1 MQINYIDDN
10 SSERLPEP
18 ESFDNIFANIGELR
32 ELQHIHT
39 AAMMQLRLKFEILNS
54 EFRVHHHRNPIHHIE
69 SRLKS
74 TRSMYN
80 KLVQRG
86 FPTSIESAKKNLNDI
101 AGVRVVCCYIDDV
114 YDMEDIMKFLEDNNA
129 YLDCANDDINTT
141 NANGRMVARLL
152 TTVSQNE
159 IERTSERT
167 KIGLAGAIKVGNI
180 PHRAPFGYKHVDKKL
195 VPDEATKDQIIRIF
209 NLYYEGN
216 SYQTISNLYNK
227 EKVFGK
233 TNWCDG
239 TILKIIEN
247 EIYKGDF
254 VHGKRTNNPTYY
266 ENVVEPLVSK
276 ELW

>member
-101 AGVRVVCCYIDDV
+101 AGVRVVCSFP
-114 YDMEDIMKFLEDNNA
+114 EDIYLLAKCLLQQDDIRLIEMKDYIKNPKRNGYRSLHVIYAVPVFLSSGPHYTPVEVQFRTISMDWWA
-129 YLDCANDDINTT
+129 SLEHKIRYKKDYVMTGAMETDLLDCAERSAALD
-141 NANGRMVARLL
+141 ARME
-152 TTVSQNE
+152 S
-159 IERTSERT
+159 
-167 KIGLAGAIKVGNI
+167 
-180 PHRAPFGYKHVDKKL
+180 
-195 VPDEATKDQIIRIF
+195 
-209 NLYYEGN
+209 
-216 SYQTISNLYNK
+216 
-227 EKVFGK
+227 
-233 TNWCDG
+233 
-239 TILKIIEN
+239 
-247 EIYKGDF
+247 IYKSVEQG
-254 VHGKRTNNPTYY
+254 NNKDCS
-266 ENVVEPLVSK
+266 E
-276 ELW
+276 

>member
-114 YDMEDIMKFLEDNNA
+114 YDMEDMLLRQSD
-129 YLDCANDDINTT
+129 
-141 NANGRMVARLL
+141 VRL
-152 TTVSQNE
+152 
-159 IERTSERT
+159 IERTDYIKNPNFNGYRSLHLDVEIPVYLSSKTEYARAEIQLRT
-167 KIGLAGAIKVGNI
+167 VAMDFWASLEHEIG
-180 PHRAPFGYKHVDKKL
+180 RAHV
-195 VPDEATKDQIIRIF
+195 
-209 NLYYEGN
+209 
-216 SYQTISNLYNK
+216 
-227 EKVFGK
+227 
-233 TNWCDG
+233 
-239 TILKIIEN
+239 
-247 EIYKGDF
+247 
-254 VHGKRTNNPTYY
+254 
-266 ENVVEPLVSK
+266 
-276 ELW
+276 

>member
-114 YDMEDIMKFLEDNNA
+114 YDMEDMLLRQSD
-129 YLDCANDDINTT
+129 
-141 NANGRMVARLL
+141 VRL
-152 TTVSQNE
+152 
-159 IERTSERT
+159 IERTDYI
-167 KIGLAGAIKVGNI
+167 KIPILTDIAVFILMLRSLCTC
-180 PHRAPFGYKHVDKKL
+180 PQKL
-195 VPDEATKDQIIRIF
+195 
-209 NLYYEGN
+209 
-216 SYQTISNLYNK
+216 SM
-227 EKVFGK
+227 
-233 TNWCDG
+233 
-239 TILKIIEN
+239 
-247 EIYKGDF
+247 
-254 VHGKRTNNPTYY
+254 
-266 ENVVEPLVSK
+266 LVRKFSS
-276 ELW
+276 ELWQWILGKP

>member
-18 ESFDNIFANIGELR
+18 ESFDNIFANIGELRELR

-114 YDMEDIMKFLEDNNA
+114 YDMEDMLLRQSD
-129 YLDCANDDINTT
+129 
-141 NANGRMVARLL
+141 VRL
-152 TTVSQNE
+152 
-159 IERTSERT
+159 IERTDYIKNPNFNGYRSLHLDVEIPVYLSSKTEYARAEIQLRT
-167 KIGLAGAIKVGNI
+167 VAMDFWASLEHDLRYKSTKNI
-180 PHRAPFGYKHVDKKL
+180 PEDISREMFNCA
-195 VPDEATKDQIIRIF
+195 DEIAAIDVRMQR
-209 NLYYEGN
+209 
-216 SYQTISNLYNK
+216 
-227 EKVFGK
+227 
-233 TNWCDG
+233 
-239 TILKIIEN
+239 
-247 EIYKGDF
+247 IYKQIQ
-254 VHGKRTNNPTYY
+254 K
-266 ENVVEPLVSK
+266 L
-276 ELW
+276 

>member
-101 AGVRVVCCYIDDV
+101 AG
-114 YDMEDIMKFLEDNNA
+114 
-129 YLDCANDDINTT
+129 CA
-141 NANGRMVARLL
+141 VQSWSL
-152 TTVSQNE
+152 
-159 IERTSERT
+159 
-167 KIGLAGAIKVGNI
+167 
-180 PHRAPFGYKHVDKKL
+180 P
-195 VPDEATKDQIIRIF
+195 
-209 NLYYEGN
+209 
-216 SYQTISNLYNK
+216 
-227 EKVFGK
+227 
-233 TNWCDG
+233 
-239 TILKIIEN
+239 
-247 EIYKGDF
+247 
-254 VHGKRTNNPTYY
+254 PT
-266 ENVVEPLVSK
+266 
-276 ELW
+276 WR

>member
-86 FPTSIESAKKNLNDI
+86 FPTSIESAKKNLTKVPVLKGTVPHEQSAKFGGAEVFI
-101 AGVRVVCCYIDDV
+101 KPASHGTGVVAGGAMRAVLESVGVTDV
-114 YDMEDIMKFLEDNNA
+114 LAKSKGSSNPHNLVKATILALSEMRDA
-129 YLDCANDDINTT
+129 
-141 NANGRMVARLL
+141 RMVAQNRG
-152 TTVSQNE
+152 VSM
-159 IERTSERT
+159 
-167 KIGLAGAIKVGNI
+167 
-180 PHRAPFGYKHVDKKL
+180 
-195 VPDEATKDQIIRIF
+195 
-209 NLYYEGN
+209 
-216 SYQTISNLYNK
+216 
-227 EKVFGK
+227 EKVFRG
-233 TNWCDG
+233 
-239 TILKIIEN
+239 
-247 EIYKGDF
+247 
-254 VHGKRTNNPTYY
+254 
-266 ENVVEPLVSK
+266 
-276 ELW
+276 